1 MPAAELLAADDHLS
15 ACDTCRRKLGGAA
28 EARELFASLREDLRR
43 AAADEEHLAY
53 EQFAAYADGG
63 LEGAGRAA
71 VEAHAG
77 GCTQCASELRELLA
91 MKATLEARP
100 ATPASARPAEPA
112 PRRSFGERLF
122 GGFRSVRWAWSPRF
136 ALAATALFAVALGL
150 WLFTGTPKT
159 PAPEVAQQTLSP
171 TPALSSAPSTPAPT
185 TTPGDAG
192 PQASPPQPQNEDA
205 PEALV
210 ALEDGGRRVTLERGG
225 GLQGLE
231 ALTPSQ
237 REQVRR
243 ALTTRKL
250 EAPSLADVRSE
261 ARTLLGGA
269 EESFDLSG
277 PAGVVVRE
285 DRPVFRWRPLAGAE
299 GYSVR
304 VYDENFK
311 EVAASPRLTSNEWRP
326 SGPLARGRVYAWQVK
341 AQKGGAEVLAPA
353 PPAPEARFRV
363 LGRAQAEELSRAERS
378 VPRSHLALGVLY
390 ARAGLLEEAERHL
403 STLVRENP
411 RSEAARELLH
421 EVRSLLKRR

>member
-15 ACDTCRRKLGGAA
+15 ACETCRRRLGRAA
-28 EARELFASLREDLRR
+28 EAREVLTALREDLRR

-53 EQFAAYADGG
+53 EQFAAYADGE
-63 LEGAGRAA
+63 LDGAGRAA

-77 GCTQCASELRELLA
+77 ACNQCASELRELLA
-91 MKATLEARP
+91 LKETLEARP
-100 ATPASARPAEPA
+100 ATPAPVRPAEPA
-112 PRRSFGERLF
+112 PRAGFVERLF
-122 GGFRSVRWAWSPRF
+122 GGFRSIGWAWSPRF
-136 ALAATALFAVALGL
+136 ALAATVLFAVAVGL
-150 WLFTGTPKT
+150 WLVTKT
-159 PAPEVAQQTLSP
+159 RKGPAPEVAQQTL
-171 TPALSSAPSTPAPT
+171 TPTPAPT
-185 TTPGDAG
+185 PAPKATPGADG
-192 PQASPPQPQNEDA
+192 PQASPQQPQNERGEDA

-237 REQVRR
+237 REQVRK

-299 GYSVR
+299 GYTVR
-304 VYDENFK
+304 VYDDNFK
-311 EVAASPRLTSNEWRP
+311 EVAASPRVTANEWRP
-326 SGPLARGRVYAWQVK
+326 SGPLARGRVYTWQVK

-378 VPRSHLALGVLY
+378 VPRSHLTLGVLY

-403 STLVRENP
+403 STLVRQNP
-411 RSEAARELLH
+411 RSEAARELLR
-421 EVRSLLKRR
+421 EVRSLRKRR